1 MKLSKKLFAVAA
13 ILSVAGMTFAQSQS
27 VQKKSGS
34 SNKETYVENEYLND
48 IDTEIIMGLAEA
60 DDLDTKLVALQYIN
74 DAIEEGNTSQ
84 GVIEALDKLSGEGV
98 LSESRTNGR
107 KVNNFPEVR
116 RQACLLMS
124 KVPTEHT
131 KNQLI
136 NIMVAEDEPM
146 VLSAA
151 VQSLGI
157 INPENVE
164 EVTEAISWVNKR
176 NAALNPTSSLAWQVV
191 DTYEKLAPNATRRSI
206 SVMTVSLTEIASN
219 YRYSTP
225 VRDKAKALLKTLANS
240 NSNSSSKNSDA
251 K

>member
-1 MKLSKKLFAVAA
+1 MNKK
-13 ILSVAGMTFAQSQS
+13 ILVAGAFLCASTFVFAQAQT
-27 VQKKSGS
+27 VQKAGN

-60 DDLDTKLVALQYIN
+60 DDLDTKLVALQYIK
-74 DAIEEGNTSQ
+74 DAIEEGNNSA

-107 KVNNFPEVR
+107 KMNNFPEVR
-116 RQACLLMS
+116 RQACLLMA

-136 NIMVAEDEPM
+136 NIMVAEDEPT

-151 VQSLGI
+151 VQSI
-157 INPENVE
+157 SKINPENAD
-164 EVTEAISWVNKR
+164 EVIEAIAFINKR
-176 NAALNPTSSLAWQVV
+176 NMVLNPTSSLAFEVIEAFERLSPSASNHKQ
-191 DTYEKLAPNATRRSI
+191 
-206 SVMTVSLTEIASN
+206 MTNTLTQIASN
-219 YRYSTP
+219 YRYNST
-225 VRDKAKALLKTLANS
+225 VRNKAQQLLKKLS
-240 NSNSSSKNSDA
+240 NAGSSSSKNADA

>member
-1 MKLSKKLFAVAA
+1 MNKKILVASA
-13 ILSVAGMTFAQSQS
+13 LICASTFVFAQAQT
-27 VQKKSGS
+27 VQKAGN

-60 DDLDTKLVALQYIN
+60 DDLDSKLVALQYIQEAIN
-74 DAIEEGNTSQ
+74 DGNTSA
-84 GVIEALDKLSGEGV
+84 GVIQALDQLAGEGV

-107 KVNNFPEVR
+107 KMNNFPEVR

-136 NIMVAEDEPM
+136 NVMVAEDEPM
-146 VLSAA
+146 VIAAA

-157 INPENVE
+157 ISPENAD
-164 EVTEAISWVNKR
+164 EVIEAIAYVNKR
-176 NAALNPTSSLAWQVV
+176 NMVLNPTSSLAWEVIEA
-191 DTYEKLAPNATRRSI
+191 YEKLAPIATDRKQMI
-206 SVMTVSLTEIASN
+206 NSLTQIYSN

-225 VRDKAKALLKTLANS
+225 VRNKAQQLLKKLS
-240 NSNSSSKNSDA
+240 NTSSSSSKNADA

>member
-1 MKLSKKLFAVAA
+1 MNKK
-13 ILSVAGMTFAQSQS
+13 ILVAGALLCASTFVFAQSQS

-60 DDLDTKLVALQYIN
+60 DDLDSKLVALQYIQE
-74 DAIEEGNTSQ
+74 AINEGNTSA
-84 GVIEALDKLSGEGV
+84 GVIQALDQLAGEGI

-107 KVNNFPEVR
+107 KMNNFPEVR

-136 NIMVAEDEPM
+136 NVMVAEDEPM
-146 VLSAA
+146 VIAAA

-157 INPENVE
+157 ISPENAD
-164 EVTEAISWVNKR
+164 EVIEAIAYVNKR
-176 NAALNPTSSLAWQVV
+176 NMVLNPTSSLAWEVIES
-191 DTYEKLAPNATRRSI
+191 YEKLAPIATDRKQMI
-206 SVMTVSLTEIASN
+206 NSLTQIYSN

-225 VRDKAKALLKTLANS
+225 VRNKAQQLLKKLS
-240 NSNSSSKNSDA
+240 NTSGSSSKNSDA

>member
-1 MKLSKKLFAVAA
+1 MKLTKKLFAVALMMSA
-13 ILSVAGMTFAQSQS
+13 AAMTFAQSQS

-60 DDLDTKLVALQYIN
+60 DDLDNKLVALQYIK

-84 GVIEALDKLSGEGV
+84 GVIDALDRLSGEGI

-107 KVNNFPEVR
+107 QVNNFPEVR
-116 RQACLLMS
+116 RQACLLMA

-136 NIMVAEDEPM
+136 TIAIADNEPM
-146 VLSAA
+146 VIAAA
-151 VQSLGI
+151 VQSLGNI
-157 INPENVE
+157 SPENAE
-164 EVTEAISWVNKR
+164 EVIDAIAFANKR
-176 NAALNPTSSLAWQVV
+176 NKVMNPTSSLAWEVV
-191 DTYEKLAPNATRRSI
+191 DAYEKLAPLASNRK
-206 SVMTVSLTEIASN
+206 VMIESLTTIATE

-225 VRDKAKALLKTLANS
+225 VRQKAQQLLKTLS
-240 NSNSSSKNSDA
+240 NSGSSRNTADA

>member
-1 MKLSKKLFAVAA
+1 MNKK
-13 ILSVAGMTFAQSQS
+13 ILVAGALLCASTIVFAQSQS

-60 DDLDTKLVALQYIN
+60 DELDTKLVALQYIQ
-74 DAIEEGNTSQ
+74 DAIDSGNTSP
-84 GVIEALDKLSGEGV
+84 GVIEALDQLSGEGV

-107 KVNNFPEVR
+107 KMNNFPEVR

-124 KVPTEHT
+124 KVPGEHT

-136 NIMVAEDEPM
+136 NVLVADDEPM

-151 VQSLGI
+151 VQSLAA
-157 INPENVE
+157 INPENAD
-164 EVTEAISWVNKR
+164 EVIEAIAYVNKR
-176 NAALNPTSSLAWQVV
+176 NMVLNPTSSLAWEVIEA
-191 DTYEKLAPNATRRSI
+191 YEKLAPNADSRTMRVI
-206 SVMTVSLTEIASN
+206 SGSLTEIAGN
-219 YRYSTP
+219 YRYTTP
-225 VRDKAKALLKTLANS
+225 VRDKAKALLKKL
-240 NSNSSSKNSDA
+240 SNSSSGKSSKADA

>member
-1 MKLSKKLFAVAA
+1 MKLSKKIFLIGALISASAMLFAQA
-13 ILSVAGMTFAQSQS
+13 QS

-34 SNKETYVENEYLND
+34 SNNETYVENEYLND
-48 IDTEIIMGLAEA
+48 IDAEIIIGLAEA

-84 GVIEALDKLSGEGV
+84 GVIDALDKLGGEGV

-107 KVNNFPEVR
+107 KMNNFPEVR
-116 RQACLLMS
+116 RQACLLMA

-131 KNQLI
+131 KNKLI
-136 NIMVAEDEPM
+136 DIMVAEDEPM
-146 VLSAA
+146 VISAA
-151 VQSLGI
+151 ISSLGA

-164 EVTEAISWVNKR
+164 EVVDAIQYVNKR
-176 NAALNPTSSLAWQVV
+176 NSVLNPTSSLAWQVC
-191 DTYEKLAPNATRRSI
+191 DTFEKLAPSASRRAI
-206 SVMTVSLTEIASN
+206 TVMTGTLTVIAAN

-225 VRDKAKALLKTLANS
+225 VRDKAKSLLKTLANS
-240 NSNSSSKNSDA
+240 NSSKNSDA

>member
-1 MKLSKKLFAVAA
+1 MNKK
-13 ILSVAGMTFAQSQS
+13 ILVAGVFLCASTFVFAQAQT
-27 VQKKSGS
+27 VQKSGN

-60 DDLDTKLVALQYIN
+60 DDLDTKLVALQYIK
-74 DAIEEGNTSQ
+74 DAIEEGNNSA

-107 KVNNFPEVR
+107 KMNNFPEVR
-116 RQACLLMS
+116 RQACLLMA

-136 NIMVAEDEPM
+136 NIMVAEDEPT

-151 VQSLGI
+151 VQSI
-157 INPENVE
+157 SKINPENAD
-164 EVTEAISWVNKR
+164 EVIEAIAFINKR
-176 NAALNPTSSLAWQVV
+176 NMVLNPTSSLAFEVIEAFERLSPSASNHKQ
-191 DTYEKLAPNATRRSI
+191 
-206 SVMTVSLTEIASN
+206 MTNTLTQIASN
-219 YRYSTP
+219 YRYNST
-225 VRDKAKALLKTLANS
+225 VRNKAQQLLKKLS
-240 NSNSSSKNSDA
+240 NAGSSSSKNADA

>member
-1 MKLSKKLFAVAA
+1 MKLTKKIIALALMMSAA
-13 ILSVAGMTFAQSQS
+13 ALAFTQSQS
-27 VQKKSGS
+27 VQKKSSS
-34 SNKETYVENEYLND
+34 SNNETYVENEYLND
-48 IDTEIIMGLAEA
+48 IDTEIIIGLAEA

-84 GVIEALDKLSGEGV
+84 GVIDALDKLAGEGI

-116 RQACLLMS
+116 RQACILMA

-146 VLSAA
+146 VITAA
-151 VQSLGI
+151 IQSLGL

-164 EVTEAISWVNKR
+164 EVTDAIQFVHKR
-176 NAALNPTSSLAWQVV
+176 CSVLNPTSSLALQVI
-191 DTYEKLAPNATRRSI
+191 DTFEKLAPSATRRSTM
-206 SVMTVSLTEIASN
+206 VMTSTLTEIASN
-219 YRYSTP
+219 YRYATP
-225 VRDKAKALLKTLANS
+225 VREKAKQLLKNLAS
-240 NSNSSSKNSDA
+240 SGSSSKNSDA

>member
-1 MKLSKKLFAVAA
+1 MNKK
-13 ILSVAGMTFAQSQS
+13 ILVAGALLCASTFVFAQSQS

-60 DDLDTKLVALQYIN
+60 DDLDSKLVALQYIQE
-74 DAIEEGNTSQ
+74 AINEGNTSA
-84 GVIEALDKLSGEGV
+84 GVIQALDQLAGEGV

-107 KVNNFPEVR
+107 KMNNFPEVR

-136 NIMVAEDEPM
+136 NVMVAEDEPM
-146 VLSAA
+146 VIAAA

-157 INPENVE
+157 ISPENAD
-164 EVTEAISWVNKR
+164 EVIEAIAYVNKR
-176 NAALNPTSSLAWQVV
+176 NMVLNPTSSLAWEVIEA
-191 DTYEKLAPNATRRSI
+191 YEKLAPIATDRKQMI
-206 SVMTVSLTEIASN
+206 NSLTQIYSN

-225 VRDKAKALLKTLANS
+225 VRNKAQQLLKKLS
-240 NSNSSSKNSDA
+240 NTSGSSSKNSDA

>member
-1 MKLSKKLFAVAA
+1 MKLTKKLITVALMMSA
-13 ILSVAGMTFAQSQS
+13 AAMTFAQSQS
-27 VQKKSGS
+27 VQKKSSS
-34 SNKETYVENEYLND
+34 SNNETYVENEYLND

-60 DDLDTKLVALQYIN
+60 DDLDTKLLALQYIK
-74 DAIEEGNTSQ
+74 DAIDEGNTSA

-116 RQACLLMS
+116 KQACLLMAQ
-124 KVPTEHT
+124 VPSEHT

-151 VQSLGI
+151 IQSLSK
-157 INPENVE
+157 INPENAE
-164 EVTEAISWVNKR
+164 QAISAIAWVAKR
-176 NAALNPTSSLAWQVV
+176 NAVLNPTSSLAFEVV
-191 DTYEKLAPNATRRSI
+191 DAYERLAPLASNRKEMIA
-206 SVMTVSLTEIASN
+206 SLTEIAGN
-219 YRYSTP
+219 NRYATT
-225 VRDKAKALLKTLANS
+225 VRNRATKLLKTLS
-240 NSNSSSKNSDA
+240 NTSSNSKNSDA

>member
-1 MKLSKKLFAVAA
+1 MKLSKKLIMVTVMICAA
-13 ILSVAGMTFAQSQS
+13 AMAFSQSQS

-34 SNKETYVENEYLND
+34 SNNETYVEDEYLND
-48 IDTEIIMGLAEA
+48 IDSEIIMGLAEA
-60 DDLDTKLVALQYIN
+60 DDLDNKLVALQYIK
-74 DAIEEGNTSQ
+74 DAIEDGNTSE

-136 NIMVAEDEPM
+136 SVAIADNEPM
-146 VLSAA
+146 VIAAA
-151 VQSLGI
+151 VQSLGV
-157 INPENVE
+157 INPEDTD
-164 EVTEAISWVNKR
+164 EVIDAIAWANKR
-176 NAALNPTSSLAWQVV
+176 NKALNPTSSLAWEVV
-191 DTYEKLAPNATRRSI
+191 DAYEKLAPSASRRAI
-206 SVMTVSLTEIASN
+206 KIMTESLTQIASE

-225 VRDKAKALLKTLANS
+225 VRTKAQKLLKAWS
-240 NSNSSSKNSDA
+240 NTSGSKNNTDA

>member
-1 MKLSKKLFAVAA
+1 MKLTKKLFAAALMISAVA
-13 ILSVAGMTFAQSQS
+13 MTFAQSQS

-34 SNKETYVENEYLND
+34 SSNETYVENEYLND
-48 IDTEIIMGLAEA
+48 IDTEIIIGLAEA

-146 VLSAA
+146 VISAA
-151 VQSLGI
+151 ISSLGA

-164 EVTEAISWVNKR
+164 EVVDAIQYVNKR
-176 NAALNPTSSLAWQVV
+176 NAALNPTSSLAWQVC
-191 DTYEKLAPNATRRSI
+191 DTFEKLAPSASRRSI
-206 SVMTVSLTEIASN
+206 NVMTVTLTEIASN

-225 VRDKAKALLKTLANS
+225 VRDKAKALLKSLAT
-240 NSNSSSKNSDA
+240 NSSSSKKADE

>member
-1 MKLSKKLFAVAA
+1 MKLTKKIFALALLMSAA
-13 ILSVAGMTFAQSQS
+13 AVTFAQSQS
-27 VQKKSGS
+27 VQRKSGS
-34 SNKETYVENEYLND
+34 SNNETYVENEYLHD
-48 IDTEIIMGLAEA
+48 IDTEIIIGLAEA
-60 DDLDTKLVALQYIN
+60 DDFDTKLVALQYIN
-74 DAIEEGNTSQ
+74 DAIDEGNTSA
-84 GVIEALDKLSGEGV
+84 GVIEALDKLGGEGV

-116 RQACLLMS
+116 RQACLLMA

-146 VLSAA
+146 VISAA
-151 VQSLGI
+151 ISSLGV

-164 EVTEAISWVNKR
+164 EVVDAIQFVNKR
-176 NAALNPTSSLAWQVV
+176 NAALNPTSSLAWQVC
-191 DTYEKLAPNATRRSI
+191 DTFEKLAPSATRRSI
-206 SVMTVSLTEIASN
+206 NVMTVTLTEIASN

-225 VRDKAKALLKTLANS
+225 VRENAKNLLKTLATNGS
-240 NSNSSSKNSDA
+240 GSSSKNADA

>member
-60 DDLDTKLVALQYIN
+60 DDLDNKLVALQYIQE
-74 DAIEEGNTSQ
+74 AINEGNTSP
-84 GVIEALDKLSGEGV
+84 GVIQALDTLSGEGI

-107 KVNNFPEVR
+107 RVNNFPEVR
-116 RQACLLMS
+116 RQACLLMA
-124 KVPTEHT
+124 KVPGEHT
-131 KNQLI
+131 KNQLV
-136 NIMVAEDEPM
+136 NVMLAEDEPM

-151 VQSLGI
+151 VQSLAA
-157 INPENVE
+157 INPENTE
-164 EVTEAISWVNKR
+164 EVIDAIAFINKR
-176 NAALNPTSSLAWQVV
+176 NMVLNPTSSLAWEVI
-191 DTYEKLAPNATRRSI
+191 DAFEKLAPNASNRKQMINTLTQI
-206 SVMTVSLTEIASN
+206 SSN

-225 VRDKAKALLKTLANS
+225 VRNKALQLLKTLS
-240 NSNSSSKNSDA
+240 NGSSGSKSNSDA

>member
-1 MKLSKKLFAVAA
+1 MNKKILVASA
-13 ILSVAGMTFAQSQS
+13 LICASTFVFAQAQT
-27 VQKKSGS
+27 VQKAGN

-60 DDLDTKLVALQYIN
+60 DDLDSKLVALQYIQEAIN
-74 DAIEEGNTSQ
+74 DGNTSA
-84 GVIEALDKLSGEGV
+84 GVIQALDQLAGEGV

-107 KVNNFPEVR
+107 KMNNFPEVR

-136 NIMVAEDEPM
+136 NVMVAEDEPM
-146 VLSAA
+146 VIAAA

-157 INPENVE
+157 ISPENAD
-164 EVTEAISWVNKR
+164 EVIEAIAYVNKR
-176 NAALNPTSSLAWQVV
+176 NMDLNPTSSLAWEVIEA
-191 DTYEKLAPNATRRSI
+191 YEKLAPIATDRKQMI
-206 SVMTVSLTEIASN
+206 NSLTQIYSN

-225 VRDKAKALLKTLANS
+225 VRNKAQQLLKKLS
-240 NSNSSSKNSDA
+240 NTSSSSSKNADA